1 MGRGVPCSEGEPGA
15 ELAGSCSPLDGSSL
29 WLVQLGNSLQTFRY
43 WGDKQVDFQG
53 HVSTSVVLCEDSAQ
67 QVSCLTLSSSPCY
80 TLLGKQP
87 SNTSPFVPVSWRL
100 TPDWRTG
107 WIILGM
113 LALGTSLVPQ
123 SEVHSHFR
131 NLICNMNFFFIS
143 TMKMF

>member
-15 ELAGSCSPLDGSSL
+15 ELAGSCSPLDRSSL
-29 WLVQLGNSLQTFRY
+29 WLVQLGNSLRTFRY

-53 HVSTSVVLCEDSAQ
+53 HVSTKCSTLLRLCTT
-67 QVSCLTLSSSPCY
+67 VSCLTLSSSPCY
-80 TLLGKQP
+80 TVPGKQP

-100 TPDWRTG
+100 TLDWRTG

-113 LALGTSLVPQ
+113 LALGTSLVPR
-123 SEVHSHFR
+123 SEVHSLFR
-131 NLICNMNFFFIS
+131 NLICNINFFIS